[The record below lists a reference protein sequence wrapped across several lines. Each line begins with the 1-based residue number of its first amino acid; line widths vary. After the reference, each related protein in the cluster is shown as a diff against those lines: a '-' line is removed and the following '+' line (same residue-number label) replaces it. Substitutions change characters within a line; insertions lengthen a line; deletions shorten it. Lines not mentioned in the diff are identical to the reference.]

1 MINALRDIHTVLWAD
16 LRVLRRHW
24 LRTIATSL
32 INPILYLLAFGYG
45 LGKGITFGGYSY
57 LDFVVPG
64 IIALTTMT
72 GSFNGAGSKLH
83 VDRLFYKC
91 FDEILMA
98 PVSIFSII
106 IGKALAGVIR
116 GIIGATALLLA
127 GLVIS
132 PKIAASPMFLLFL
145 LVLVI
150 SCFVFAFLGVLI
162 AFVAKSHQD
171 MNTFSNL
178 ILLPMTFLSGTF
190 FALEG
195 LPEILRIALY
205 ILPLTHSSLC
215 LRAAALNQP
224 FPWYSLIALIGFGVA
239 FFLGCILI
247 LKKASV

>member
-1 MINALRDIHTVLWAD
+1 MDMLRDIHTVLWAD
-16 LRVLRRHW
+16 LRVLKRHW
-24 LRTIATSL
+24 FRVIATSL
-32 INPILYLLAFGYG
+32 INPVLYLLAFGYG
-45 LGKGITFGGYSY
+45 LGRGINFEGYSY

-64 IIALTTMT
+64 IIALTAMNS
-72 GSFNGAGSKLH
+72 SFNGAGSKLH

-98 PVSIFSII
+98 PVSVSSIV

-116 GIIGATALLLA
+116 GIIGAIALLLT
-127 GLVIS
+127 GITIS
-132 PKIAASPMFLLFL
+132 TKIATSPMLPIFLS
-145 LVLVI
+145 VLII

-162 AFVAKSHQD
+162 ALLAKSHQD

-195 LPEILRIALY
+195 LPKTLQIALY

-215 LRAAALNQP
+215 LRASALNQP
-224 FPWYSLIALIGFGVA
+224 FPWQSLTALIGFGIA

-247 LKKASV
+247 LKRTSV